1 MGKVSMIQGLE
12 LEEVDWTGLCL
23 VMSIQMSSLDDHFS
37 YYENVEQ
44 MVATRWEVVLI
55 SSEDEDEIGFTSSR
69 TNKPPNYKQRTHQ
82 PTKKTKPQTT
92 IQLSKPTLKHL

>member
-1 MGKVSMIQGLE
+1 MIQGLGVGGGW
-12 LEEVDWTGLCL
+12 LDWA
-23 VMSIQMSSLDDHFS
+23 VPSDEHSMSSLDDHFS

-82 PTKKTKPQTT
+82 PTQKKPNHK
-92 IQLSKPTLKHL
+92 QLSNYPNLHLNIYSS